1 MVLNTNSKIAELH
14 SVFWVQQETSQYT
27 LKHVLTVQDTL
38 TKWQNFMSERK
49 QFSDWLSQKEII
61 LGNMQMVESADPKE
75 LIDLVKTLKVRT
87 SYSIF
92 RKVRLE

>member
-1 MVLNTNSKIAELH
+1 
-14 SVFWVQQETSQYT
+14 
-27 LKHVLTVQDTL
+27 
-38 TKWQNFMSERK
+38 MSERK